1 MEAVMPLEVEIPSL
15 KVLMDSEL
23 EDAEWAKVRYE
34 QQNSEKSIAAICH
47 HQLYQKRMAK
57 AYDRKVRPRLF
68 LEGDLVLKKI
78 LALPEEDQ
86 SK

>member
-1 MEAVMPLEVEIPSL
+1 
-15 KVLMDSEL
+15 
-23 EDAEWAKVRYE
+23 
-34 QQNSEKSIAAICH
+34 
-47 HQLYQKRMAK
+47 MAK